1 MRGVKKPAKR
11 VSLVVL
17 YSFVPG
23 GGFRPQGPW
32 LSSTIVYAGEGVC
45 QF

>member
-1 MRGVKKPAKR
+1 MTGVKKPAMR
-11 VSLVVL
+11 VFLVLL

-32 LSSTIVYAGEGVC
+32 LSRSIVYAGELGC
-45 QF
+45 Q

>member
-1 MRGVKKPAKR
+1 MMGVKKPAER
-11 VSLVVL
+11 VSLVLL

-32 LSSTIVYAGEGVC
+32 LSRTIVHAGEGGC
-45 QF
+45 QL

>member
-1 MRGVKKPAKR
+1 MMGIKKPAMR
-11 VSLVVL
+11 VSLLLL

-32 LSSTIVYAGEGVC
+32 LSRNIVHIGGGGC
-45 QF
+45 QL

>member
-1 MRGVKKPAKR
+1 MIGIKKPAMR
-11 VSLVVL
+11 VSLLLL

-32 LSSTIVYAGEGVC
+32 LSRNIVHVGGGGC
-45 QF
+45 QL